1 MNKWR
6 RFDVRSGKRWGCA
19 KYMENSRRE
28 NKHLR
33 CHAQRLVLM
42 LMTLTGLFLPVWAA
56 DEEIDRLLRG
66 PVGKDWVT
74 NGGNLTNQRYS
85 TLKQINTFNVKQLK
99 GAWMTRLKGSGF
111 DAKYSFE
118 ASPLVKD
125 GIMYVITGNDD
136 VFALNAKTGEIL
148 WEYWSG
154 ISQGISPK
162 GLCCGWA
169 NRGLAMGEG
178 LLFFGQLDASVV
190 ALDMKT
196 GKVVWK
202 TPIEQYQNGYSI
214 TSAPLYYDGI
224 VYSGI
229 SGGEYGVRGRLTAL
243 DAKTGAILWRS
254 YTLPEPGEFG
264 SDTWP
269 SGTDHAMR
277 GGAPIWNT
285 PALDPELGLVY
296 FSTGNCAP
304 NHDGSMREG
313 DNLFCAS
320 VMALKAK
327 TGEYVWHFQQV
338 HHDIWNYDAASP
350 VVLFDTVIN
359 GEARK
364 GIAEAGHTGWVYI
377 LDRTNGQPLI
387 GIEERPVPQEPR
399 QKTAKTQPYPI
410 GDATVPQCADKL
422 PDYDKAGCIFEPFW
436 ESPVLIQ
443 PSGDGG
449 ANWSPVP
456 YSPDTGYFY
465 VSGTVRTSAYW
476 RKAKEFV
483 RGKSYGGGAQAPPV
497 GSSMSGTFTAIDS
510 KTNKIVWQHKT
521 PYRLGGGATVT
532 AGGLIFRGEPDGNFL
547 ALDAR
552 TGAELWRFQTGFG
565 ADAPPVVYEVDGEQY
580 VAIATGGNVTQGS
593 AYGDA
598 VWAFS
603 LKGKLG
609 PLWPPPPPATLAGPL
624 WIDSRWPAV
633 SMASTPI
640 ARGVVTV
647 KMGDTKEYSYSPARI
662 RIQAGNTITFT
673 NVGKLDHTA
682 TAFPRNEWDTGDLA
696 SGQSKAIT
704 FTQPGMYYYI
714 CTPHPWMSGQII
726 VE

>member
-1 MNKWR
+1 MR
-6 RFDVRSGKRWGCA
+6 Q
-19 KYMENSRRE
+19 
-28 NKHLR
+28 
-33 CHAQRLVLM
+33 AQRLVLI
-42 LMTLTGLFLPVWAA
+42 LMTLTGLLLVVMPASAA
-56 DEEIDRLLRG
+56 DSEIDRLLRS
-66 PVGKDWVT
+66 PISKDWVT

-85 TLKQINTFNVKQLK
+85 TLTQIDTSNVKRLK
-99 GAWMTRLKGSGF
+99 GAWMTRLNGSGF
-111 DAKYSFE
+111 DGKYSFE
-118 ASPLVKD
+118 ATPLVKD

-136 VFALNAKTGEIL
+136 VFALNAKSGKIL
-148 WEYWSG
+148 WEYRSG
-154 ISQGISPK
+154 ISGNRA
-162 GLCCGWA
+162 LCCGRA
-169 NRGLAMGEG
+169 NRGLATGEG
-178 LLFFGQLDASVV
+178 LLFFGQLDATVV
-190 ALDMKT
+190 ALDMET
-196 GKVVWK
+196 GAVVWK
-202 TPIEQYQNGYSI
+202 TPIEQYENGYSI

-224 VYSGI
+224 LYSGI

-243 DAKTGAILWRS
+243 DAKTGAILWRW
-254 YTLPEPGEFG
+254 YTLPSPGEFG

-269 SGTDHAMR
+269 PGTDHAMR

-285 PALDPELGLVY
+285 PALDPELGLIY
-296 FSTGNCAP
+296 FATGNCAP

-320 VMALKAK
+320 MLALKAK

-359 GEARK
+359 GQPRK

-410 GDATVPQCADKL
+410 GGATVPQCADKL

-436 ESPVLIQ
+436 ETPVLVQ

-449 ANWSPVP
+449 TGWSPVP

-465 VSGTVRTSAYW
+465 VSGTVRSSANW
-476 RKAKEFV
+476 RKSKEYV
-483 RGKSYGGGAQAPPV
+483 PGKSYGGGAEAPPP
-497 GSSMSGTFTAIDS
+497 GSPMSGTFTAIDS
-510 KTNKIVWQHKT
+510 KTNRIVWQQKT

-532 AGGLIFRGEPDGNFL
+532 AGGLVFRGEPDGNFL
-547 ALDAR
+547 ALDVK
-552 TGAELWRFQTGFG
+552 TGEELWRFQTGFG
-565 ADAPPVVYEVDGEQY
+565 ADAPPVIYEVDGEQY

-593 AYGDA
+593 AYGDT

-603 LKGKLG
+603 LNGQVA
-609 PLWPPPPPATLAGPL
+609 PLWPPPPPATMAGPL
-624 WIDSRWPAV
+624 WIWSRWPAV
-633 SMASTPI
+633 DMASKPI
-640 ARGVVTV
+640 ATGVTTV
-647 KMGDTKEYSYSPARI
+647 RVGEMGDDNKEWRYSPARI
-662 RIQAGNTITFT
+662 RIHPGTTVTFT
-673 NVGKLDHTA
+673 NVGELNHNA
-682 TAFPRNEWDTGDLA
+682 TAFPSHEWDTGDLTN
-696 SGQSKAIT
+696 GESKAIT
-704 FTQPGMYYYI
+704 FTQPGSYYYI